1 MILLNAAS
9 GRTMTVGDLERKKID
24 ILLAA
29 GWREV
34 KEPEMLQAKPVTTKV
49 PATSFTLNDLQV
61 TEVVEEPLKPV
72 LSAPPVPNVWDN
84 EESKAEQEPEVVEDV
99 ATEVEVE
106 QEPEVY
112 TAVDL
117 PEPAT
122 QSKQAKGRNKKNTKS
137 VDAHEWIGN
146 LAEK

>member
-61 TEVVEEPLKPV
+61 TEVVEEPLKSV
-72 LSAPPVPNVWDN
+72 LSAPPVPNVWGN
-84 EESKAEQEPEVVEDV
+84 EEPKAEQEPEV
-99 ATEVEVE
+99 
-106 QEPEVY
+106 Y
-112 TAVDL
+112 MAVDL